1 MTEDDDVLIAQV
13 EADPIEPNNR
23 IADLLSAIEQGSHLD
38 AENTFN
44 DLIGD
49 RLNTALDQRKV
60 SLAQSTFD
68 NEVDETEYEDDVD
81 LSVDDEEFESELD
94 DLVSSLEDE
103 EPELELDDEFE
114 N

>member
-1 MTEDDDVLIAQV
+1 MIEDDDVLIAQV

-38 AENTFN
+38 AENTFK

-60 SLAQSTFD
+60 SLASTFD
-68 NEVDETEYEDDVD
+68 NEVDETEYEDDEN

-94 DLVSSLEDE
+94 DLVSSLEDDDNNN
-103 EPELELDDEFE
+103 LELDDYSE